1 MHKKL
6 AHEEKNKVR
15 VNTTL
20 GGVCG
25 QEEDLPKYLYN
36 SWKW

>member
-6 AHEEKNKVR
+6 AHEEKNKVLA
-15 VNTTL
+15 NTTL

-25 QEEDLPKYLYN
+25 QEEDLPKYLYK
-36 SWKW
+36 SWK